1 MVKECDV
8 MERYSLRPADSYV
21 VINKT
26 ILHDEDRKILTN
38 LYLPVIGTDAIML
51 YFSFWSDLDNS
62 LIISNDYT
70 HQKLANSLRMTI
82 NEIEE
87 ARYKLEAIGLIKTLV
102 KRGNINNY
110 IYELYSPVSA
120 HEFLSHPILNV
131 ILYSNIGKGE
141 YEKLIKTFKIPRF
154 NTSNYEDITKRFNDV
169 FETANMTSYDLSLED
184 IRKYNK
190 LKLNI
195 NSNFDFNFLV
205 NSMPKNIDVNKVFT
219 KEIEELII
227 NLSFIYDIDAVKM
240 SSIIKGCFNERG
252 TINKDELRKSARN
265 YYQFD
270 NGGILPT
277 IIDNSQPEYL
287 RKPLGDTSKR
297 AKMIYT
303 FETISPREFLMTVSS
318 GNEPTR
324 RDLKLVEDLL
334 IDYKLKP
341 GVVNVLLDYILN
353 VNEKKLTRGLVETL
367 AGEWQRLG
375 IETVEEAMNVAE
387 KEFKKRNKKSTK
399 VVEKKDMKAPD
410 WFDKEITKDKVSDGE
425 ENMLEELLKEYK

>member
-1 MVKECDV
+1 MKS
-8 MERYSLRPADSYV
+8 YTLLPADTYV

-26 ILHDEDRKILTN
+26 ILYDEDRKILTD
-38 LYLPVIGTDAIML
+38 LYLPIIGMEAVML
-51 YFSFWSDLDNS
+51 YFTLWADLDNS
-62 LIISNDYT
+62 EILSSEFS
-70 HQKLANSLRMTI
+70 HQKLVSSLRITI
-82 NEIEE
+82 NELQTSFD
-87 ARYKLEAIGLIKTLV
+87 KLEAIGLIKAFI
-102 KRGNINNY
+102 KEGNVNNY

-120 HEFLSHPILNV
+120 SEFLSHPILNIV
-131 ILYSNIGKGE
+131 LYSNIGKQE
-141 YEKLIKTFKIPRF
+141 YDNIIKAFKIPRF
-154 NTSNYEDITKRFNDV
+154 NTSNYKDITKSFNDV
-169 FETANMTSYDLSLED
+169 FESTSMTSYDLSLED

-195 NSNFDFNFLV
+195 NSNFDFNFLIS
-205 NSMPKNIDVNKVFT
+205 SMPKNIDTNKVFT
-219 KEIEELII
+219 KEVKELII

-240 SSIIKGCFNERG
+240 SNIIKGCFNERG
-252 TINKDELRKSARN
+252 TINKEELRKSSRN

-287 RKPLGDTSKR
+287 RKPIGDTSNR

-303 FETISPREFLMTVSS
+303 FETISPRELLISKNK

-341 GVVNVLLDYILN
+341 GVVNVLIDYVLN
-353 VNEKKLTRGLVETL
+353 VNEKKLTRGLVEML

-375 IETVEEAMNVAE
+375 IETVEEAMNTAE
-387 KEFKKRNKKSTK
+387 KEHKKRNKRIVKIENKSQNI
-399 VVEKKDMKAPD
+399 PD
-410 WFDKEITKDKVSDGE
+410 WFDKKISKKEINDGE
-425 ENMLEELLKEYK
+425 DNQLEELLKEYK

>member
-1 MVKECDV
+1 MKS
-8 MERYSLRPADSYV
+8 YTLLPADTYV

-26 ILHDEDRKILTN
+26 ILYDEDRKILTD
-38 LYLPVIGTDAIML
+38 LYLPIIGMEAVML
-51 YFSFWSDLDNS
+51 YFTFWSDLDS
-62 LIISNDYT
+62 SQIVSKDFS
-70 HQKLANSLRMTI
+70 HQKLVSSLRMTI
-82 NEIEE
+82 GEIET
-87 ARYKLEAIGLIKTLV
+87 AREKLEAIGLIKTLI
-102 KRGNINNY
+102 KTGNVNNY

-120 HEFLSHPILNV
+120 SEFLSHPILNIV
-131 ILYSNIGKGE
+131 LYSNIGKQE
-141 YEKLIKTFKIPRF
+141 YDNIIKTFKIPRF
-154 NTSNYEDITKRFNDV
+154 NTTNYKDITKSFNDV
-169 FETANMTSYDLSLED
+169 FQSTTLTSYDLSLED

-195 NSNFDFNFLV
+195 NSNFDFNFLIS
-205 NSMPKNIDVNKVFT
+205 SMPKNIDTNKVFT
-219 KEIEELII
+219 KEVKELII

-240 SSIIKGCFNERG
+240 SNIIKGCFNERG
-252 TINKDELRKSARN
+252 TINKEELRKSSRN

-287 RKPLGDTSKR
+287 RKPIGDTSNR

-303 FETISPREFLMTVSS
+303 FETISPRELLISKNK

-341 GVVNVLLDYILN
+341 GVVNVLIDYVLN
-353 VNEKKLTRGLVETL
+353 VNEKKLTRGLVEML

-375 IETVEEAMNVAE
+375 IETVEEAMNTAE
-387 KEFKKRNKKSTK
+387 KEHKKRNKRIVKIENKSQNI
-399 VVEKKDMKAPD
+399 PD
-410 WFDKEITKDKVSDGE
+410 WFDKKISKKEINDGE
-425 ENMLEELLKEYK
+425 DNQLEELLKEYK

>member
-1 MVKECDV
+1 
-8 MERYSLRPADSYV
+8 MERYTLLPADTYV

-26 ILHDEDRKILTN
+26 ILHNEDRKVLTN

-51 YFSFWSDLDNS
+51 YFSLWSDLDNS
-62 LIISNDYT
+62 EIISNDYT
-70 HQKLANSLRMTI
+70 HQKLVSNLRMTI
-82 NEIEE
+82 SEIET
-87 ARYKLEAIGLIKTLV
+87 ARHKLEAIGLIKTLV
-102 KRGNINNY
+102 KDGTTNNY

-120 HEFLSHPILNV
+120 HEFLSHPILNIV
-131 ILYSNIGKGE
+131 LYSNIGKNE
-141 YEKLIKTFKIPRF
+141 YDNIIKTFKLPRF
-154 NTSNYEDITKRFNDV
+154 NTSNYKDITKNFNDV
-169 FETANMTSYDLSLED
+169 FESVNMTSYDLSLED

-195 NSNFDFNFLV
+195 NSNFDFNFLI
-205 NSMPKNIDVNKVFT
+205 STMPKNIDITKVFT
-219 KEIEELII
+219 KEIKELII

-240 SSIIKGCFNERG
+240 SNIIKGCFNERG
-252 TINKDELRKSARN
+252 TINKEELRKSARN

-270 NGGILPT
+270 NGGVLPT

-287 RKPLGDTSKR
+287 RKPIGDSSKR

-303 FETISPREFLMTVSS
+303 FETISPREFLINLNKGSD
-318 GNEPTR
+318 PTR

-341 GVVNVLLDYILN
+341 GVVNVLIDYMLN
-353 VNEKKLTRGLVETL
+353 VNEKKLTRGLAETL

-375 IETVEEAMNVAE
+375 IETVEEAMNVCE
-387 KEFKKRNKKSTK
+387 KEFKKRNRKSTVK
-399 VVEKKDMKAPD
+399 EDKNIRTPD
-410 WFDKEITKDKVSDGE
+410 WFDKEISKNKVSDGE